1 MTISVREYIGMMRHK
16 SYQDLITERD
26 HLVQLLRHFETK
38 EKAGDR
44 SGVEWILW
52 PQPDVQYQLTFDYL
66 AALCRLMHERY
77 DQEYVREART
87 LKQDVEAAAG
97 NLYQ

>member
-1 MTISVREYIGMMRHK
+1 MLVH
-16 SYQDLITERD
+16 

-87 LKQDVEAAAG
+87 LKQDVEAAAS